1 MGEKWGPA
9 CGGMGWDRGLRGEQ
23 GVVEDWAMGYFILSE
38 HNYMKKNLFTQY
50 ADYCFERHLFL
61 PY

>member
-1 MGEKWGPA
+1 MEAW
-9 CGGMGWDRGLRGEQ
+9 GWDRGLQGEQ

-38 HNYMKKNLFTQY
+38 HNYIMKKNLFTQY
-50 ADYCFERHLFL
+50 ADYFERHLFL